1 MVIANNRFDSNTTNR
16 AIAVPGNDIEILLT
30 PDQYR
35 RIEETGQ
42 ERHEYADGRI
52 MIMPGGSEVH
62 SRITVDITTFL
73 NLALRDSSFETY
85 NSDLRIWLPSLNHGT
100 YADIFVIDGSP
111 EFGPNRRDEVF
122 NPLLIIEVL
131 SPSTEKYDRGDKF
144 RKYRSLPSFIE
155 YVLVAQDEPYVE
167 LYYKQHGEK
176 NNLWQLEI
184 YDQIEQSVIFHSINV
199 EVPIREI
206 YRRTKLP

>member
-1 MVIANNRFDSNTTNR
+1 MVIYSDSPNNR
-16 AIAVPGNDIEILLT
+16 AIAIPRNDVEIPLT
-30 PDQYR
+30 PDEYR
-35 RIEETGQ
+35 RMEENEQ

-52 MIMPGGSEVH
+52 IIMPGGSEVH

-85 NSDLRIWLPSLNHGT
+85 NSDLRIWIPSLNHGT
-100 YADIFVIDGSP
+100 YADIFVIGGSP
-111 EFGPNRRDEVF
+111 EFNHNRTDEVL

-155 YVLVAQDEPYVE
+155 YVLVAQDELYVE
-167 LYYKQHGEK
+167 QYSKQHGEK
-176 NNLWQLEI
+176 NNVWQLEI

-199 EVPIREI
+199 EIPMKEI
-206 YRRTKLP
+206 YRRTKFS

>member
-1 MVIANNRFDSNTTNR
+1 M
-16 AIAVPGNDIEILLT
+16 
-30 PDQYR
+30 
-35 RIEETGQ
+35 
-42 ERHEYADGRI
+42 
-52 MIMPGGSEVH
+52 
-62 SRITVDITTFL
+62 

-85 NSDLRIWLPSLNHGT
+85 NSDLKIWLPSLNHGT
-100 YADIFVIDGSP
+100 YADILVIDGSP
-111 EFGPNRRDEVF
+111 EFSPNRRDEVL
-122 NPLLIIEVL
+122 P
-131 SPSTEKYDRGDKF
+131 PSTEKYDRGDKF

-167 LYYKQHGEK
+167 RHYKQHGEK

-184 YDQIEQSVIFHSINV
+184 YAQIEQSVIFHSINV